1 VNLQAPWRPLLE
13 RLKDLLRQVHR
24 RFIWQALLA
33 YLVFARIAYEVVGAL
48 IERKSHLPHSFTV
61 TAVILLIVGLPIIVI
76 TAYVQHGIPSV
87 GRSDPTLQVELEGE
101 GEGQSVKA
109 HRPPKGA
116 RKFFT
121 WRNAMLTGVAAFTL
135 WALAA
140 AGWLLLAGD
149 LLDKVNEREKEEAVQ
164 ADGN

>member
-1 VNLQAPWRPLLE
+1 M
-13 RLKDLLRQVHR
+13 LRQVHR

-33 YLVFARIAYEVVGAL
+33 YLVFARIAFEVVTAL
-48 IERKSHLPHSFTV
+48 IERKAHLPHSFTV
-61 TAVILLIVGLPIIVI
+61 VAIILLIIGLPVVMI

-87 GRSDPTLQVELEGE
+87 GRSDPTLRVELEGE
-101 GEGQSVKA
+101 SEGQRVQA
-109 HRPPKGA
+109 HGRPKGA
-116 RKFFT
+116 SKIFT
-121 WRNAMLTGVAAFTL
+121 WRNAMLTGMAAFTL

-149 LLDKVNEREKEEAVQ
+149 LLDIVNEREKEEAVQ